1 MNYLF
6 ANLVVAWLEA
16 LVVILFDRAVYL
28 PFGEISLESFM
39 KDYFEFGPA
48 IKKEMLFKDFA
59 IFSSGGHL
67 I

>member
-1 MNYLF
+1 M
-6 ANLVVAWLEA
+6 
-16 LVVILFDRAVYL
+16 VILFDRAVYI